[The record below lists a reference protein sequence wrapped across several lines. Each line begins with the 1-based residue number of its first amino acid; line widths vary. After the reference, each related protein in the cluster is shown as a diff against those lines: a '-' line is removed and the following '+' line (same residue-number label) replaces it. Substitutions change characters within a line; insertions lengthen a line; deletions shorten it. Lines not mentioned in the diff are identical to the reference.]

1 MGSRMGSRMLIP
13 AGISLVGFVLSLAL
27 HVLGLFGVGNPSA
40 VLTLPLQIGV
50 AVLFLVWCATERTAR
65 AGEPRKSFNASLHK
79 ASPPWLAAA
88 TGLVILYAVIGLF
101 LSFVQRRIS
110 GTPEAQE
117 IAASGRGAFAAAW
130 MAMYALLFTLFYSC
144 WRLVKGRPS

>member
-1 MGSRMGSRMLIP
+1 MLIP

-27 HVLGLFGVGNPSA
+27 HVLGLLGVGNPPA
-40 VLTLPLQIGV
+40 ALTLPLHLGV
-50 AVLFLVWCATERTAR
+50 PALFLIWCITERTAR
-65 AGEPRKSFNASLHK
+65 AGEPRKSFNACLHK
-79 ASPPWLAAA
+79 ASPPWLAVA

-101 LSFVQRRIS
+101 LTFVQRRIS
-110 GTPEAQE
+110 ETPGAQE
-117 IAASGRGAFAAAW
+117 IAASGRRAFAAAW